1 VTVLKRLSDA
11 LLVLAV
17 FLAIAAVFGP
27 TWLWWAAASCL
38 LGSFVLAGLRRRA
51 AKAARQT

>member
-1 VTVLKRLSDA
+1 
-11 LLVLAV
+11 VLAV